1 MISKFLKA
9 SPLFLILFGCEKK
22 YDYIAPR
29 AAATIQVN
37 FKDQSGSAR
46 NTISLYSVPDK
57 YSSER
62 AWPVVVALHGYGD
75 TAAAFHDLW
84 KSVTDSLVGY
94 KYAI

>member
-1 MISKFLKA
+1 MISKFLKT
-9 SPLFLILFGCEKK
+9 SPLFLILLGCGKK
-22 YDYIAPR
+22 YEYIEPR
-29 AAATIQVN
+29 AVATIQVN
-37 FKDQSGSAR
+37 FKNQSGSAR

-57 YSSER
+57 YSPER

-75 TAAAFHDLW
+75 HSAAFHDLW